1 MTESQVMERLK
12 QQNNYIDGVIKYHEK
27 VIQDLAAM
35 RSENIK
41 MLAGMNQAS
50 HGNEIMLLFYETG
63 FSTGSEK
70 QNEYLSRQILERY
83 GDKLTVNQ
91 IRQVINNV
99 MAAGNSRQINNPAA
113 YLITALD
120 KESKE
125 KTLLDPTIT
134 DTQRK

>member
-50 HGNEIMLLFYETG
+50 HSNEIMLLFYETG
-63 FSTGSEK
+63 FSTGSET
-70 QNEYLSRQILERY
+70 QNEYLSRQILDRY

-125 KTLLDPTIT
+125 KTLLDPTTT

>member
-1 MTESQVMERLK
+1 MNESQVMERLK

-35 RSENIK
+35 RNENKK
-41 MLAGMNQAS
+41 MLAELNQANHS
-50 HGNEIMLLFYETG
+50 NDIMRLFYETG
-63 FSTGSEK
+63 FTTGSEK
-70 QNEYLSRQILERY
+70 QDDYISLQILDRY

-125 KTLLDPTIT
+125 KTLLDPTTT

>member
-63 FSTGSEK
+63 FSTGSET
-70 QNEYLSRQILERY
+70 QNEYLSRQILDRY

-125 KTLLDPTIT
+125 KTLLDPTTT